1 MFPKGKWRTNEHQLS
16 VRFHFIASLSV
27 QPLPHLQLWG
37 CSTSPP
43 CWLCSPL
50 PPPTPTRG
58 ILKVIFSVWV
68 EMWGNNFN
76 VPLLAQSSNAVLID
90 NNNYNSL
97 SSRFK
102 TVSAVSA
109 VSVEAFQ
116 KLNYKCTFNICMS
129 VECKEQWRSC
139 SLNIKT
145 FCSGFNWR

>member
-1 MFPKGKWRTNEHQLS
+1 
-16 VRFHFIASLSV
+16 
-27 QPLPHLQLWG
+27 
-37 CSTSPP
+37 
-43 CWLCSPL
+43 
-50 PPPTPTRG
+50 
-58 ILKVIFSVWV
+58 
-68 EMWGNNFN
+68 MWGNNFN
-76 VPLLAQSSNAVLID
+76 VPLLAQSSSAVLID

-102 TVSAVSA
+102 TVSAVGA

-145 FCSGFNWR
+145 FCSGFN